1 MKKHKKL
8 IAIIIVFLILALS
21 IFIIIRYNYLYS
33 YSSREKDFKSNIR
46 VADEVRIVSGNTGEY
61 ILLSTENIEKLADKV
76 DKVDFEYVLRVPR
89 LEQRAGWS
97 HEILYR
103 VGENDWW
110 SMVFGSGY
118 TQIVHNNDWKYY
130 HDNRDL
136 EEYVETMYKELG
148 GK

>member
-1 MKKHKKL
+1 MKKHKKF
-8 IAIIIVFLILALS
+8 IIFVFIFLIVILT
-21 IFIIIRYNYLYS
+21 IFIVITYI

-136 EEYVETMYKELG
+136 EEYIETMYKELG

>member
-1 MKKHKKL
+1 MKKHKKF
-8 IAIIIVFLILALS
+8 IIFVFIFLIVILT
-21 IFIIIRYNYLYS
+21 IFIVITYI

-76 DKVDFEYVLRVPR
+76 DKVDFEYVLRVPC

-110 SMVFGSGY
+110 SMVFGGGY
-118 TQIVHNNDWKYY
+118 IKISHNGDTKSYQN
-130 HDNRDL
+130 NREL
-136 EEYVETMYKELG
+136 EEYVGNMYKELG

>member
-1 MKKHKKL
+1 M
-8 IAIIIVFLILALS
+8 
-21 IFIIIRYNYLYS
+21 
-33 YSSREKDFKSNIR
+33 
-46 VADEVRIVSGNTGEY
+46 
-61 ILLSTENIEKLADKV
+61 
-76 DKVDFEYVLRVPR
+76 RVPR

-136 EEYVETMYKELG
+136 EEYIETMYKELG

>member
-61 ILLSTENIEKLADKV
+61 ILLSTENIETTIMNFLCFFIGFTSNLV
-76 DKVDFEYVLRVPR
+76 
-89 LEQRAGWS
+89 
-97 HEILYR
+97 
-103 VGENDWW
+103 
-110 SMVFGSGY
+110 
-118 TQIVHNNDWKYY
+118 
-130 HDNRDL
+130 
-136 EEYVETMYKELG
+136 
-148 GK
+148 

>member
-1 MKKHKKL
+1 MKKHKKY
-8 IAIIIVFLILALS
+8 IIFISIFLIVILT
-21 IFIIIRYNYLYS
+21 IFIVITYI

-136 EEYVETMYKELG
+136 EEYIETMYKELG